1 MAEIEAML
9 LQQQEREVDP
19 RESFYQQFLVQH
31 SGYSVMELGCTVCNV
46 AIEPDTSALQQQ
58 QQQQQQQ
65 TQQQARSK
73 LSATAATW
81 VPQAVKQQQQQQ
93 LQQQQQSQQY
103 RDYSAHS
110 NTYGGGFGGIV
121 NSFTSY
127 MGAGGGNMQALL
139 GYSDGGFNSG
149 FGNQYAVVQQRY
161 GAPVAA
167 VPHHQSQYGTSQQ
180 QQYYAQEQQQ
190 QAVPMYAESQR
201 DAGLQRQHR
210 YAAADEQESMYN
222 TSSTLLEDQQQQHQQ
237 LPTVPVVQSAASTE
251 SEPVVPIAV
260 HVSPKD
266 KHESSDAHKQKA
278 RAYKHFMDY
287 CTTTLADV
295 YNKVNTRQGD
305 TTCSACAF
313 EFLQPIAL
321 C

>member
-9 LQQQEREVDP
+9 LQQQEREADP

-93 LQQQQQSQQY
+93 QQQQLQQQQQSQQY

-149 FGNQYAVVQQRY
+149 FGNQYAVVQPRY
-161 GAPVAA
+161 GAPVVAA
-167 VPHHQSQYGTSQQ
+167 PQYQPQYDMSPQ
-180 QQYYAQEQQQ
+180 QQYYAQQQQQ
-190 QAVPMYAESQR
+190 QAVPIAARGSMYAESQR
-201 DAGLQRQHR
+201 DVSVQRLQR
-210 YAAADEQESMYN
+210 YAAADEQVSMYN

-266 KHESSDAHKQKA
+266 KHESSEAHTQKE
-278 RAYKHFMDY
+278 RAYKQFMDY

-295 YNKVNTRQGD
+295 YNKVNMNY
-305 TTCSACAF
+305 AV
-313 EFLQPIAL
+313 
-321 C
+321 